1 MLRTVFMG
9 SPQLAAVIL
18 DRLCA
23 DYGAPELVITQSA
36 KPKGRGQKVLPTP
49 VQQLAES
56 KGIRCLATENANQ
69 PDIVEALRAAAPD
82 LILVAA
88 FGQLLKNDILTLP
101 KLYCLNVH
109 ASLLPE
115 YRGASPIQ
123 QAIWDGKTE
132 TGITIQRMVK
142 KLDAGDI
149 LLQRELEIL
158 PEETSGALMDRLAF
172 LGGECLVAAAKLVES
187 GKATLTPQDESRVT
201 FARKIEKE
209 QARIDWSLPAA
220 KVVNQI
226 RALNP
231 WPIAETTMAGERLK
245 IHTARLTEK
254 SVGGEPGTIQSDGRS
269 EMLVACGSGGAVAL
283 TAVQA
288 ENRKRLEIREFLA
301 AFRGNFPHRKLGVL

>member
-9 SPQLAAVIL
+9 SPDLASVIL
-18 DRLCA
+18 DKLCTG
-23 DYGAPELVITQSA
+23 YGPPELVVTQSA
-36 KPKGRGQKVLPTP
+36 KAKGRGQKVLPTP
-49 VQQLAES
+49 VQAYAEQ
-56 KGIRCLATENANQ
+56 KGIRAMATDNANE
-69 PDIVEALRAAAPD
+69 PAVVEALRNAQPD
-82 LILVAA
+82 LVLVAA

-123 QAIWDGKTE
+123 QAIWDGKQQ

-149 LLQRELEIL
+149 LLQRKTPIG
-158 PEETSGALMDRLAF
+158 PAETSGELMQRLAV
-172 LGGECLVAAAKLVES
+172 LGGECLVDAVKLVES
-187 GKATLTPQDESRVT
+187 GQGELTPQDPSRVT
-201 FARKIEKE
+201 YAGKIEKE
-209 QARIDWSLPAA
+209 QARIDWSQTADRI
-220 KVVNQI
+220 VNQV

-231 WPIAETTMAGERLK
+231 WPIAETTLNGERLK
-245 IHTARLTEK
+245 IHAARLADK
-254 SVGGEPGTIQSDGRS
+254 PASAEPGTLHTDGRS
-269 EMLVACGSGGAVAL
+269 ELVVSCGSGTAVAL

-301 AFRGNFPHRKLGVL
+301 AFRGNFPYRKLGA